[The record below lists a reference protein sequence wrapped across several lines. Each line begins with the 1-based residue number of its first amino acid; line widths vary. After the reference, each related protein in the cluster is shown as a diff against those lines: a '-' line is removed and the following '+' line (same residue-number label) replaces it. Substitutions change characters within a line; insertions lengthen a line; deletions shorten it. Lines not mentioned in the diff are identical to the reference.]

1 MALDHHGWH
10 SHPPNARLSAHDGG
24 IEGDATE
31 KFLRLGASITLD
43 MRNPISAAVLRR
55 DDARPHS
62 LPSAAAQ
69 RIGALLLD
77 GDDGPA
83 VVARKGA
90 LATLACCGFF
100 LLIVRTD
107 FHAANATG
115 FLATPT
121 IGASGSHEVPTEDP
135 RMRLNS
141 NFGAMAAAVALSI
154 GGQAVAQDA
163 VQWRVVDGGN
173 GHWYQIDGLSPL
185 GLNWADAESRAVAR
199 GAHLASITSAAEN
212 SYLVA
217 FARATAAP
225 YGTFWIGGYRTDSN
239 CSPACFT
246 WTTGEPW
253 SFENWGPSGEPFDS
267 WGCWN
272 PNPNN
277 CGWSGPGTGLAVEFI
292 TWGAYSGL
300 WNDET
305 PNLIGIGGAAGAPS
319 IIEWSADC
327 NNDGIVDYGQILAG
341 ELADANHNNIPDCCE
356 VGAGCAIRPIQW
368 RAADGGNDHWYAGY
382 RNASGFTWTAARG
395 FASALSGS
403 LVSCETNQERQFVI
417 ANYGHTTSPSLWE
430 VQSINSDAK
439 MGPWIGASQDQGSRE
454 PNGGWHWLSG
464 SPLNP
469 QDAPNCCGNDC
480 SGVQED
486 RLHLYAQVSTG
497 WTVGWNDLTDD
508 PTPCSHLLVGAI
520 VEFSADCNNDG
531 LVDYGQIL
539 AGELADANLN
549 NIPDCCEGGASC
561 NPCPGDVDNSGAVNG
576 VDLAAILNTWGT
588 GGGKYPGADV
598 NHDGIVNGTDLAEV
612 LNGWGPCH

>member
-1 MALDHHGWH
+1 
-10 SHPPNARLSAHDGG
+10 
-24 IEGDATE
+24 
-31 KFLRLGASITLD
+31 
-43 MRNPISAAVLRR
+43 MRNPISTAVLRR

-100 LLIVRTD
+100 LLIARTD

-154 GGQAVAQDA
+154 GGQAVAQNA
-163 VQWRVVDGGN
+163 VQWRVADGGN

-292 TWGAYSGL
+292 TVGAYSGL

-341 ELADANHNNIPDCCE
+341 ELADANLNNIPDCCE
-356 VGAGCAIRPIQW
+356 QGTPCAPNAVQW
-368 RAADGGNDHWYAGY
+368 RVADGGNGHWYQ
-382 RNASGFTWTAARG
+382 AS
-395 FASALSGS
+395 
-403 LVSCETNQERQFVI
+403 
-417 ANYGHTTSPSLWE
+417 
-430 VQSINSDAK
+430 SINRRWHDAK
-439 MGPWIGASQDQGSRE
+439 AASESIGGHLVTLTSAAEREFVWSRLPLAGDDCWIGGFQQPNACE
-454 PNGGWHWLSG
+454 PG
-464 SPLNP
+464 
-469 QDAPNCCGNDC
+469 C
-480 SGVQED
+480 
-486 RLHLYAQVSTG
+486 G
-497 WTVGWNDLTDD
+497 WTWVTGEPWSYTYWWSVAPDNNPVLGNENVLDTNISGLWDDSADCDL
-508 PTPCSHLLVGAI
+508 CFNRYAI
-520 VEFSADCNNDG
+520 EWSADCNNDG
-531 LVDYGQIL
+531 LIDYGQIL
-539 AGELADANLN
+539 AGELADANHN

-576 VDLAAILNTWGT
+576 VDLAAILNSWGT
-588 GGGKYPGADV
+588 SGGKYPGADV
-598 NHDGIVNGTDLAEV
+598 NHDSVVNGSDLAIV
-612 LNGWGPCH
+612 LNGWGPCP

>member
-1 MALDHHGWH
+1 
-10 SHPPNARLSAHDGG
+10 
-24 IEGDATE
+24 
-31 KFLRLGASITLD
+31 

-327 NNDGIVDYGQILAG
+327 NNDGLVDYGQILAG

-356 VGAGCAIRPIQW
+356 QGTPCALNAVQW
-368 RAADGGNDHWYAGY
+368 RVADGGNGHWYQIDGLSPLGLNWADAESRAVARGAHLASITSAAENSYLVAFARATAAPYGTFWIGGY
-382 RNASGFTWTAARG
+382 RTDSNCSPACFTWTTG
-395 FASALSGS
+395 EPWSFENWGPSGEPFDS
-403 LVSCETNQERQFVI
+403 WGCWNPNPNNCGWS
-417 ANYGHTTSPSLWE
+417 
-430 VQSINSDAK
+430 
-439 MGPWIGASQDQGSRE
+439 GPGTGLAVEFITWGAY
-454 PNGGWHWLSG
+454 SG
-464 SPLNP
+464 L
-469 QDAPNCCGNDC
+469 
-480 SGVQED
+480 
-486 RLHLYAQVSTG
+486 
-497 WTVGWNDLTDD
+497 WNDE
-508 PTPCSHLLVGAI
+508 TPNLIGIGGAAGAPSI
-520 VEFSADCNNDG
+520 IEWSADCNNDG

-561 NPCPGDVDNSGAVNG
+561 SPCPGDVDNSGAVNG
-576 VDLAAILNTWGT
+576 VDLAAILNSWGT
-588 GGGKYPGADV
+588 SGGKYPGADV
-598 NHDGIVNGTDLAEV
+598 NRDNVVNGSDLAIV
-612 LNGWGPCH
+612 LNGWGPCP

>member
-1 MALDHHGWH
+1 M
-10 SHPPNARLSAHDGG
+10 
-24 IEGDATE
+24 
-31 KFLRLGASITLD
+31 
-43 MRNPISAAVLRR
+43 
-55 DDARPHS
+55 
-62 LPSAAAQ
+62 
-69 RIGALLLD
+69 
-77 GDDGPA
+77 
-83 VVARKGA
+83 
-90 LATLACCGFF
+90 
-100 LLIVRTD
+100 
-107 FHAANATG
+107 
-115 FLATPT
+115 
-121 IGASGSHEVPTEDP
+121 
-135 RMRLNS
+135 
-141 NFGAMAAAVALSI
+141 
-154 GGQAVAQDA
+154 
-163 VQWRVVDGGN
+163 
-173 GHWYQIDGLSPL
+173 

-327 NNDGIVDYGQILAG
+327 NNDG
-341 ELADANHNNIPDCCE
+341 
-356 VGAGCAIRPIQW
+356 
-368 RAADGGNDHWYAGY
+368 
-382 RNASGFTWTAARG
+382 
-395 FASALSGS
+395 
-403 LVSCETNQERQFVI
+403 
-417 ANYGHTTSPSLWE
+417 
-430 VQSINSDAK
+430 
-439 MGPWIGASQDQGSRE
+439 
-454 PNGGWHWLSG
+454 
-464 SPLNP
+464 
-469 QDAPNCCGNDC
+469 
-480 SGVQED
+480 
-486 RLHLYAQVSTG
+486 
-497 WTVGWNDLTDD
+497 
-508 PTPCSHLLVGAI
+508 
-520 VEFSADCNNDG
+520 

-576 VDLAAILNTWGT
+576 VDLAAILNSWGT
-588 GGGKYPGADV
+588 SGGKYPGADV
-598 NHDGIVNGTDLAEV
+598 NHDSVVNGSDLAIV
-612 LNGWGPCH
+612 LNGWGPCP

>member
-107 FHAANATG
+107 FHAANSTG

-163 VQWRVVDGGN
+163 VQWGVADGGN
-173 GHWYQIDGLSPL
+173 GHWYRLSMKPL
-185 GLNWADAESRAVAR
+185 SFEAAR
-199 GAHLASITSAAEN
+199 QQSAALGGHLVTYSISAEQNHVWQQVSPVVSPQPFFIGAYQVPN
-212 SYLVA
+212 SCEPGCGWRWV
-217 FARATAAP
+217 
-225 YGTFWIGGYRTDSN
+225 TD
-239 CSPACFT
+239 
-246 WTTGEPW
+246 
-253 SFENWGPSGEPFDS
+253 EPFS
-267 WGCWN
+267 YTAWLPGA
-272 PNPNN
+272 PNDNLVN
-277 CGWSGPGTGLAVEFI
+277 GNEDAVCI
-292 TWGAYSGL
+292 NADNR
-300 WNDET
+300 WND
-305 PNLIGIGGAAGAPS
+305 LAGQLP
-319 IIEWSADC
+319 IPYVTEWSADC
-327 NNDGIVDYGQILAG
+327 NNDGIVDYGQIKRG
-341 ELADANHNNIPDCCE
+341 ELPDYNGNNIPDCCE
-356 VGAGCAIRPIQW
+356 QGSACVVGSYPVQW
-368 RAADGGNDHWYAGY
+368 RVADGGNGHWYQGV
-382 RNASGFTWTAARG
+382 GTANG
-395 FASALSGS
+395 IGWASAQVACVSAGGS
-403 LVSCETNQERQFVI
+403 LVSIGIAAESSWLYETI
-417 ANYGHTTSPSLWE
+417 AWRVNLW
-430 VQSINSDAK
+430 SNSGPFIV
-439 MGPWIGASQDQGSRE
+439 GPWIGARGASGNWRWDDGTPWNYSAWSPGEGPPSGDPRE
-454 PNGGWHWLSG
+454 QFAHFFNGVGPVVPNNSWGDYFDEPFNHSYIIEW
-464 SPLNP
+464 
-469 QDAPNCCGNDC
+469 
-480 SGVQED
+480 
-486 RLHLYAQVSTG
+486 
-497 WTVGWNDLTDD
+497 
-508 PTPCSHLLVGAI
+508 
-520 VEFSADCNNDG
+520 SADCNNDG

-576 VDLAAILNTWGT
+576 VDLAAILNSWGT
-588 GGGKYPGADV
+588 SGGKYPGADV
-598 NHDGIVNGTDLAEV
+598 NHDSVVNGSDLAIV
-612 LNGWGPCH
+612 LNGWGPCP

>member
-163 VQWRVVDGGN
+163 VQWRVGDGGN
-173 GHWYQIDGLSPL
+173 GHWYQASSINRRWHD
-185 GLNWADAESRAVAR
+185 AKTAAESI
-199 GAHLASITSAAEN
+199 GGHLVTLTSATEREFVWSRLPLA
-212 SYLVA
+212 
-217 FARATAAP
+217 
-225 YGTFWIGGYRTDSN
+225 GDDCWIGGFQQPN
-239 CSPACFT
+239 ACEPGCGWT
-246 WTTGEPW
+246 WVTGEPW
-253 SFENWGPSGEPFDS
+253 SYTYWWSVAPDNNPVLGNENVLDT
-267 WGCWN
+267 N
-272 PNPNN
+272 
-277 CGWSGPGTGLAVEFI
+277 I
-292 TWGAYSGL
+292 SGL
-300 WNDET
+300 WDDSADCYLCLNRY
-305 PNLIGIGGAAGAPS
+305 A
-319 IIEWSADC
+319 IEWSADC

-341 ELADANHNNIPDCCE
+341 ELADANLNNIPDCCE
-356 VGAGCAIRPIQW
+356 QGTACALNAVQW
-368 RAADGGNDHWYAGY
+368 RVADGGNGHWYRYLPADGATWDTC
-382 RNASGFTWTAARG
+382 RALAIAMGAELASVLSPAEMNVVRTAQ
-395 FASALSGS
+395 S
-403 LVSCETNQERQFVI
+403 LGLAQKEVWLGGN
-417 ANYGHTTSPSLWE
+417 SP
-430 VQSINSDAK
+430 
-439 MGPWIGASQDQGSRE
+439 QGSD
-454 PNGGWHWLSG
+454 GLLGWVWSDG
-464 SPLNP
+464 SPWGYAAWGLGKPNNSGATRRFVVSFSAANVEVWDDYRD
-469 QDAPNCCGNDC
+469 QDAAAYIG
-480 SGVQED
+480 
-486 RLHLYAQVSTG
+486 
-497 WTVGWNDLTDD
+497 
-508 PTPCSHLLVGAI
+508 GAVI
-520 VEFSADCNNDG
+520 EWSADCNNDG

-576 VDLAAILNTWGT
+576 VDLAAILNSWGT
-588 GGGKYPGADV
+588 SGGKYPGADV
-598 NHDGIVNGTDLAEV
+598 NHDSVVNGSDLAIV
-612 LNGWGPCH
+612 LNGWGPCP

>member
-1 MALDHHGWH
+1 
-10 SHPPNARLSAHDGG
+10 
-24 IEGDATE
+24 
-31 KFLRLGASITLD
+31 

-163 VQWRVVDGGN
+163 VQWRVADGGN
-173 GHWYQIDGLSPL
+173 GHWYRLSMKPL
-185 GLNWADAESRAVAR
+185 SFEAAR
-199 GAHLASITSAAEN
+199 QQSAALGGHLVTYSSSAEQNHVWQQVSPVVSPQPFFIGAYQVPN
-212 SYLVA
+212 SCEPGCGWRWV
-217 FARATAAP
+217 
-225 YGTFWIGGYRTDSN
+225 TD
-239 CSPACFT
+239 
-246 WTTGEPW
+246 
-253 SFENWGPSGEPFDS
+253 EPFS
-267 WGCWN
+267 YTAWLPGA
-272 PNPNN
+272 PNDNVVN
-277 CGWSGPGTGLAVEFI
+277 GNEDAVCI
-292 TWGAYSGL
+292 NADNR
-300 WNDET
+300 WND
-305 PNLIGIGGAAGAPS
+305 LAGQLP
-319 IIEWSADC
+319 IPYVTEWDADC

-341 ELADANHNNIPDCCE
+341 ELADANLNNIPDCCE
-356 VGAGCAIRPIQW
+356 QGTACALNAVQW
-368 RAADGGNDHWYAGY
+368 RVADGGNGHWYRYLPADGATWDTC
-382 RNASGFTWTAARG
+382 RALAIAMGAELASVLSPAEMNVVRTAQ
-395 FASALSGS
+395 S
-403 LVSCETNQERQFVI
+403 LGLAQKEVWLGGN
-417 ANYGHTTSPSLWE
+417 SP
-430 VQSINSDAK
+430 
-439 MGPWIGASQDQGSRE
+439 QGSD
-454 PNGGWHWLSG
+454 GLLGWVWSDG
-464 SPLNP
+464 SPWGYAAWGLGKPNNSGATRRFVVSFSAANVEVWDDYRD
-469 QDAPNCCGNDC
+469 QDAAA
-480 SGVQED
+480 
-486 RLHLYAQVSTG
+486 Y
-497 WTVGWNDLTDD
+497 VG
-508 PTPCSHLLVGAI
+508 GAVI
-520 VEFSADCNNDG
+520 EWSADCNNDG

-576 VDLAAILNTWGT
+576 VDLAAILNSWGT
-588 GGGKYPGADV
+588 SGGKYPGADV
-598 NHDGIVNGTDLAEV
+598 NHDSVVNGSDLAIV
-612 LNGWGPCH
+612 LNGWGPCP